1 MSETTVTLERA
12 QEMATYWHNE
22 ALRYE
27 SLSQRPGQAHT
38 ADGHR
43 IMARD
48 AREFAAAYLAFVDYA
63 AVAEQLAAARREV
76 EAVTQRAIQAEA
88 DLATSRAALEDVRRV
103 EAWMEDYPDGRYV
116 DVSRGWFCMVD
127 VRRGDDEDV
136 PAESIAALGRA
147 LAQEAGDA
155 KK

>member
-1 MSETTVTLERA
+1 MSETVTQLLDRYDDDLMELARLSTQGMFDKDLYA
-12 QEMATYWHNE
+12 SASE
-22 ALRYE
+22 AR
-27 SLSQRPGQAHT
+27 QQ
-38 ADGHR
+38 
-43 IMARD
+43 I
-48 AREFAAAYLAFVDYA
+48 VDL
-63 AVAEQLAAARREV
+63 VAAARREV
-76 EAVTQRAIQAEA
+76 ETVNEEAERQAGVICNLNT

-155 KK
+155 MR

>member
-1 MSETTVTLERA
+1 MSETVMDILGE
-12 QEMATYWHNE
+12 YN
-22 ALRYE
+22 LPY
-27 SLSQRPGQAHT
+27 
-38 ADGHR
+38 
-43 IMARD
+43 
-48 AREFAAAYLAFVDYA
+48 YA
-63 AVAEQLAAARREV
+63 ANHGLTKLAEALAAARREV
-76 EAVTQRAIQAEA
+76 ETVNEEAERQAGVICNLNT

-147 LAQEAGDA
+147 LAQEAGDGQ
-155 KK
+155 